1 MGRQKAAARNS
12 RHDSAPS
19 SSQDDSPRVDY
30 ESILESMGSIVFDVD
45 TNGRVTYINRRAAS
59 ALECDTADVLGKTFL
74 DNFLPGSNDE
84 DEDSTSSPRTIMDTH
99 MQEVFS
105 AAEHCVFRCA
115 TQTWGSPSST
125 LQILWSASARLDS
138 ARNVIGCILVGTDVT
153 GEARQP
159 TKTAAPAPTTAEAL
173 NDTSVRILERANV
186 PVFGIDLDGKINMW
200 NKKAVEVTQYA
211 VDEVVGLDFVETFVA
226 KAYRGAVGDV
236 FTQALGG
243 IERANFEFLMDTKV
257 SGWQL
262 KILLN
267 ATPQVD
273 AAGAIVGV
281 VAIGAVITDS
291 FAQEQEYS
299 RLIDKANA
307 PIFGVD
313 SNCCVNIW
321 NRKVAEITQYTLEEV
336 MGENLVEKFISE
348 EYRQGVRHVLS
359 QALRGD
365 EAADFEVPLVTKT
378 GRKVNI
384 SLNATARYDQMGQI
398 VGVVGIGQDITDRIA
413 QEQEYTRLIDTA
425 NAPIFGVDQNGLV
438 NIWNKKA
445 AEITQY
451 SPQDVMGKNL
461 VDGFI
466 TEDYRKAVGY
476 VLSKAL
482 HGTETANFEFPLITK
497 SGRRVEIL
505 LNATP
510 RYNELGKVMGM
521 VGIGQDITDRIAQEQ
536 EYTRLI
542 DKANA
547 PIFGVDADLR
557 VNIWNRKAAEI
568 TQFSND
574 EAIGQNLVENFVS
587 EEFRDAVAEVLSR
600 ALKGAETANFEF
612 PLITKTERRV
622 EILLNATPR
631 YNELGDVIGVVGI
644 GQDITDRIAQEQE
657 YSRLIDTANA
667 PIFGVDS
674 NMRVNIWNRKAA
686 QITHYSTAEVLG
698 ENLVE
703 TFITP
708 EYRPGV
714 AEVLSKALNGIQ
726 TANFEFPLITRPGT
740 RIEILLNATP
750 RNDLHGNIVGVVGIG
765 QDITERISQEHEY
778 FRLIDTANAPIFGVD
793 TNGNINEWNQKIEL
807 ITGYQK
813 DTVFGMGLVDTF
825 IIPESR
831 NQVRQLLNQALVGID
846 VGEME
851 LPMITKKGTYLLLLV
866 NASSKQDIHG
876 NIRGVIGVGQDYT
889 ARKQMEAAK
898 VNFLASFSHELRTPL
913 NGVLGMLELL
923 KEQNLGKVPERYVHM
938 AYVSGSLL
946 LNLINDILD
955 LSKIEAGHL
964 EIQSAPFHI
973 EDLLDYTVEIFKFK
987 AHERGLKLSVVL
999 ANNVP
1004 EVVIGDVV
1012 RLRQILL
1019 NLLSNAIKFT
1029 LKGSITVK
1037 CSVAPTADQPATY
1050 KRLLFQVIDTGV
1062 GMDAEEKS
1070 RLFSLFT
1077 KIERTRKNNPTG
1089 SGLGLAICKQL
1100 VELMDGQID
1109 VDSELGV
1116 GSVFFFSV
1124 AVRVVPEELLPKLAP
1139 SLEPKQ
1145 ANSVGGFSPSSR
1157 DPEVVVPKQARILVV
1172 EDNDFNWE
1180 VVKCF
1185 LHGDDHY
1192 LQWETNG
1199 RDAVNAYVGHH
1210 ETFDLIFMDC
1220 EMPVMDGYAAT
1231 QAIRQFEAENGL
1243 PRIPILGLTAYA
1255 MCGDREKCV
1264 DAGMDEFIVKPIS
1277 KSGLLKAIS
1286 YWMRKR
1292 YIPSLN
1298 LADPNLL
1305 LVHEGFSDLSNA
1317 SPRNSADL
1325 EPPSDHYCTPTE
1337 RKLNVNLLNASHH
1350 TQNLDLTRAIS
1361 DLELEDPMM
1370 IGRHRV
1376 MPTYET
1382 PTTMASSIGDATS
1395 NSGGKP
1401 CNSSMFSLGVSSTS
1415 ASNLRASLSSRSPI
1429 KMSTSPMS
1437 KTYAFDPKQQQQYQQ
1452 TDTLGRRRP
1461 TSNSLPDVTKLNT
1474 DGPPEWPPWQD
1485 AAEKLQQQTSIPV
1498 MMNSAAGN
1506 SVLDIEIP
1514 EGDPVDYSTG
1524 VSQCGGNEELF
1535 LKLLEK
1541 YFVGLDVSVGKLEDA
1556 YAARDL
1562 QVLRREAHSLKGS
1575 SAYVAAMRVSKAAFR
1590 VQVAAEQLL
1599 GDQHDPTMYDQSFQ
1613 LLIHE
1618 LRALKGYLRRNFQFA
1633 RPVSNAPRPS
1643 SETPKGTGPCQV
1655 M

>member
-1 MGRQKAAARNS
+1 MPRNS
-12 RHDSAPS
+12 GRRKVA
-19 SSQDDSPRVDY
+19 SQASLEADARSTPMEPEPQPGDH
-30 ESILESMGSIVFDVD
+30 EAILESMATIVMQVD
-45 TNGRVTYINRRAAS
+45 LNGILTYMNRHTQLVLDCDASTGIGKAFVHTFVVSSSRKTVVDASHSAAS
-59 ALECDTADVLGKTFL
+59 TTRVDSRATVNKHLQGVLGTAE
-74 DNFLPGSNDE
+74 PA
-84 DEDSTSSPRTIMDTH
+84 
-99 MQEVFS
+99 VFQCS
-105 AAEHCVFRCA
+105 L
-115 TQTWGSPSST
+115 QTYGSPST
-125 LQILWSASARLDS
+125 TMDVLFSASPRMDS
-138 ARNVIGCILVGTDVT
+138 SRNVIGCILVGTDVT
-153 GEARQP
+153 SS
-159 TKTAAPAPTTAEAL
+159 APEVKA
-173 NDTSVRILERANV
+173 TSSSEHVYARILERANA
-186 PVFGIDLDGKINMW
+186 PIFGVDHLGRVNIW
-200 NKKAVEVTQYA
+200 NKKTAEITQFPASEVMGLHL
-211 VDEVVGLDFVETFVA
+211 VDTFIA
-226 KAYRGAVGDV
+226 PAYRGPVGEV
-236 FTQALGG
+236 LNQALHGV
-243 IERANFEFLMDTKV
+243 ETANFEFPLDTKH
-257 SGWQL
+257 GARQL
-262 KILLN
+262 EILLN
-267 ATPQVD
+267 ATSRYDEV
-273 AAGAIVGV
+273 GNIVGV
-281 VAIGAVITDS
+281 VGIGQDITDRV
-291 FAQEQEYS
+291 AQEQEYS

-321 NRKVAEITQYTLEEV
+321 NRKVAEITQYTMDEV
-336 MGENLVEKFISE
+336 VGENLVEKFISE
-348 EYRQGVRHVLS
+348 EFRQGVRHVLS
-359 QALRGD
+359 LALRGD
-365 EAADFEVPLVTKT
+365 ETADFEVPLVTKT

-384 SLNATARYDQMGQI
+384 SLNATARFDQMGHI
-398 VGVVGIGQDITDRIA
+398 IGVVGIGQDITDRIA

-451 SPQDVMGKNL
+451 TQQDVMGKNL
-461 VDGFI
+461 VEKFI

-476 VLSKAL
+476 VLSRAL
-482 HGTETANFEFPLITK
+482 QGTETANFEFPLITK
-497 SGRRVEIL
+497 TGRRVEIL

-510 RYNELGKVMGM
+510 RFNELGKVMGM

-536 EYTRLI
+536 EYSRLI

-557 VNIWNRKAAEI
+557 VNIWNKKAAEI
-568 TQFSND
+568 TQFSNED
-574 EAIGQNLVENFVS
+574 AIGQNLVETFISEEYRLAVS
-587 EEFRDAVAEVLSR
+587 EVFAK
-600 ALKGAETANFEF
+600 ALTGTETANFEF
-612 PLITKTERRV
+612 PLITKSERRV

-674 NMRVNIWNRKAA
+674 NMCVNIWNKKAA
-686 QITHYSTAEVLG
+686 QITHYSISEVMG

-703 TFITP
+703 TFISP

-714 AEVLSKALNGIQ
+714 ADVLSKALNGIQ

-765 QDITERISQEHEY
+765 QDITDRISQEHEY
-778 FRLIDTANAPIFGVD
+778 FRLIDSANAPIFGVD
-793 TNGNINEWNQKIEL
+793 TNGNINEWNQKIEF

-813 DTVFGMGLVDTF
+813 DAVFGMGLDTF
-825 IIPESR
+825 IIPDSR
-831 NQVRQLLNQALVGID
+831 SQVKQLLNQALIGID

-851 LPMITKKGTYLLLLV
+851 LPMITKKGTFLLLLV
-866 NASSKQDIHG
+866 NASSKKDIHG

-923 KEQNLGKVPERYVHM
+923 KEQKLGKVPERYVHM

-973 EDLLDYTVEIFKFK
+973 EDLLDYTIEIFKFK

-999 ANNVP
+999 APNVP

-1019 NLLSNAIKFT
+1019 NLLSNAMKFT
-1029 LKGSITVK
+1029 LKGTITVK
-1037 CSVAPTADQPATY
+1037 CSVAPSNPDQPSHH

-1077 KIERTRKNNPTG
+1077 KLERTRKNNPTG

-1109 VDSELGV
+1109 VDSELGI

-1124 AVRVVPEELLPKLAP
+1124 AVRVIPDELLPKLAP
-1139 SLEPKQ
+1139 QLEPKQ
-1145 ANSVGGFSPSSR
+1145 SNSIGGFSPSAR
-1157 DPEVVVPKQARILVV
+1157 DESVVPKQARILVV

-1185 LHGDDHY
+1185 LHGGDDHY
-1192 LQWETNG
+1192 LQWEING
-1199 RDAVNAYVGHH
+1199 KDAVDAYVSHH
-1210 ETFDLIFMDC
+1210 ESFDMIFMDC

-1243 PRIPILGLTAYA
+1243 PRMPILGLTAYA

-1292 YIPSLN
+1292 YIPNLN
-1298 LADPNLL
+1298 LAESGLL
-1305 LVHEGFSDLSNA
+1305 LDGYPDLATS
-1317 SPRNSADL
+1317 SPRSSVETTDL
-1325 EPPSDHYCTPTE
+1325 QPPSDFFTNSS
-1337 RKLNVNLLNASHH
+1337 RKMNVNLVHASNH

-1376 MPTYET
+1376 MATYDT
-1382 PTTMASSIGDATS
+1382 STIDDTTS

-1401 CNSSMFSLGVSSTS
+1401 CNQSMFSLGVSSS
-1415 ASNLRASLSSRSPI
+1415 SSNMRSSSSRSPI
-1429 KMSTSPMS
+1429 PHTTSPMS
-1437 KTYAFDPKQQQQYQQ
+1437 KTYHTFEQAKHAAAMMKGVD
-1452 TDTLGRRRP
+1452 LARRRH
-1461 TSNSLPDVTKLNT
+1461 TSN
-1474 DGPPEWPPWQD
+1474 
-1485 AAEKLQQQTSIPV
+1485 
-1498 MMNSAAGN
+1498 
-1506 SVLDIEIP
+1506 
-1514 EGDPVDYSTG
+1514 
-1524 VSQCGGNEELF
+1524 
-1535 LKLLEK
+1535 
-1541 YFVGLDVSVGKLEDA
+1541 
-1556 YAARDL
+1556 R
-1562 QVLRREAHSLKGS
+1562 
-1575 SAYVAAMRVSKAAFR
+1575 YV
-1590 VQVAAEQLL
+1590 Q
-1599 GDQHDPTMYDQSFQ
+1599 
-1613 LLIHE
+1613 
-1618 LRALKGYLRRNFQFA
+1618 
-1633 RPVSNAPRPS
+1633 
-1643 SETPKGTGPCQV
+1643 
-1655 M
+1655 